1 MCHRIVPIF
10 SKYKGYSRSINRNHK
25 VGENNNCWIF
35 GKKSQIS
42 FAGMSSQDPDV
53 DINVVSSPEQSPQ
66 PEYSTANTNFPA
78 ISTTMTNTTAN
89 HVLINSISES
99 SRLSLARTPPDN
111 GKISANSGYT
121 SFTISSILSRS
132 DNKKES
138 VASANNL
145 PFIDATG
152 ASVHEAAMISRY
164 VK

>member
-1 MCHRIVPIF
+1 MLHIK
-10 SKYKGYSRSINRNHK
+10 SK
-25 VGENNNCWIF
+25 
-35 GKKSQIS
+35 KKIPLSCKFA

-66 PEYSTANTNFPA
+66 PDYSITNTKFPN
-78 ISTTMTNTTAN
+78 ISTTMTTTMAN

-99 SRLSLARTPPDN
+99 SRLSPARTPPDN
-111 GKISANSGYT
+111 GKMSANSGYT

-132 DNKKES
+132 DHKKES
-138 VASANNL
+138 NAASTNL